1 MRAKFVNEKFTD
13 ESDPI
18 KDLGIG
24 KRRLIEMWLQTW
36 NIKNYTINKDLTI
49 DVNDTVNMV
58 YQQIEKLP
66 YYIQFGIIKGSFFC
80 NNCGLITFKGMPH
93 TIKGILGCAGNK
105 IKTLKYMP
113 KEIERSLF
121 IDRNPIKFTE
131 NEIRSLCNVKG
142 DVYV

>member
-49 DVNDTVNMV
+49 DVNDTVIME

-66 YYIQFGIIKGSFFC
+66 YYIQFGIIKGNFFC
-80 NNCGLITFKGMPH
+80 NYRGLITFKGMPH
-93 TIKGILGCAGNK
+93 TIKGIFGCAGNK

-113 KEIERSLF
+113 KKIEKSLF
-121 IDRNPIKFTE
+121 IDGNLIKFTE

-142 DVYV
+142 NVFV